1 MFKKAARCPLPAESF
16 KKPLSISPNS
26 FYVIYPANSGRR
38 AGGFLHF
45 MVKDPME
52 ERRVALIT
60 GAARGIGRA
69 IALALARPA
78 LMLYLNDV
86 APGEDAAI
94 TQRGVEEKGAQARVL
109 EFDVADAAAV
119 AAAVDSIV
127 KESGRLDILVNNA
140 GITRDNIIVRLK
152 EAEWDLVLAVN
163 LKGAYNCIRA
173 VSRTMIKQHFGRI
186 INISS
191 VVGVMGNPGQAN
203 YVASKAGLIGLTKAV
218 ARELASRHITVN
230 AVAPGFIQTEMTE
243 ALPEKV
249 KEEMRAQIPLNRF
262 GTPEEVAQAVAFLAS
277 DAAAY
282 ITGQVLHVNGGML
295 MV

>member
-1 MFKKAARCPLPAESF
+1 MMAAA
-16 KKPLSISPNS
+16 
-26 FYVIYPANSGRR
+26 AQ
-38 AGGFLHF
+38 
-45 MVKDPME
+45 
-52 ERRVALIT
+52 RVALIT

-69 IALALARPA
+69 IAYALARPG
-78 LMLYLNDV
+78 LLLYLNDV
-86 APGEDAAI
+86 APGEDLAA
-94 TQRGVEEKGAQARVL
+94 TRRGVEEKGAQARVL
-109 EFDVADAAAV
+109 VFDVADAAA
-119 AAAVDSIV
+119 AAQAVDGLV
-127 KESGRLDILVNNA
+127 KESGRLDLLVNNA
-140 GITRDNIIVRLK
+140 GIARDNLVLRMK
-152 EAEWDLVLAVN
+152 EWEWDQVLAVN

-173 VSRTMIKQHFGRI
+173 AARPMVKQHSGRI

-218 ARELASRHITVN
+218 ARELASRNITVN

-243 ALPEKV
+243 TLPEKV
-249 KEEMRAQIPLNRF
+249 KEEMRAQIPLARF